1 MTDTGQAGISR
12 IACPTQQTV
21 ELDFN
26 KVSVA
31 WPEFFGGTDG
41 FILEKAAIPDADPTK
56 PDLKEALW
64 FQLDDPLIKIP
75 LVRQAFVYAMDRDA
89 VTKGVPALNDPA
101 AETNQCGPW
110 VPAHGPWC
118 PSTGPFARYGFDPAH
133 ADELLTRAGYDC
145 SKVADEGFC
154 TKNGRPL
161 RITISAT
168 VGDVQAATAVAIL
181 GNAAL
186 AAGIDLQLRTYQ
198 STRLFRTCSRRAN
211 SRWPCI
217 GSDP

>member
-1 MTDTGQAGISR
+1 MTRRGGPASAVANRRRARSELGQRRAHRVALHGHVSPEPESRLARRDAHLLRRCPLHVARDPEYDRHLLAIRLVTDTGQAGISR

-133 ADELLTRAGYDC
+133 ADELLTRAG
-145 SKVADEGFC
+145 
-154 TKNGRPL
+154 
-161 RITISAT
+161 
-168 VGDVQAATAVAIL
+168 
-181 GNAAL
+181 
-186 AAGIDLQLRTYQ
+186 
-198 STRLFRTCSRRAN
+198 
-211 SRWPCI
+211 
-217 GSDP
+217 